1 MQMRKSL
8 LIGMVIASLWAATG
22 FVQPVWGQDGG
33 RAGRGGMLLRLIHK
47 EADLTDDQKLQ
58 LKSILA
64 SHREALRTLRTQL
77 QAKRE
82 LLTDMLLGA
91 SPVTSDDPQLKSLA
105 QQASDLQGQIAQ
117 EWLGTMVE
125 VRNMLTPDQ
134 LTKVEGL
141 KNQLRTLHSQIHSLW
156 MNPQ

>member
-22 FVQPVWGQDGG
+22 FVQPVWGQDRGY
-33 RAGRGGMLLRLIHK
+33 AGRGGMLLRLIHK

>member
-1 MQMRKSL
+1 
-8 LIGMVIASLWAATG
+8 
-22 FVQPVWGQDGG
+22 
-33 RAGRGGMLLRLIHK
+33 MLLRLIHK

-105 QQASDLQGQIAQ
+105 QQASYLQAQIAQ

-125 VRNMLTPDQ
+125 VRNILTPDQ